1 MLLLWLYMMRIN
13 PQDLNTADWI
23 INELHCSC
31 PSYSMRSIFYFC
43 TVQLLVAVSSDEF
56 VEYETGVST
65 SFVEADIYV
74 YEDARTDTGT
84 GCTTGESNIGS
95 CINLDDKN
103 EQYLCDFVSR
113 EVFIASCKNT
123 DCTDCEYPVPNEYGY
138 QDDVCQSNGFLKAKC
153 TDVLWEQT
161 LASSHAEDL

>member
-1 MLLLWLYMMRIN
+1 MGSLQFPIVFDESL
-13 PQDLNTADWI
+13 
-23 INELHCSC
+23 
-31 PSYSMRSIFYFC
+31 FYFC

-84 GCTTGESNIGS
+84 GCTLGESNIGS
-95 CINLDDKN
+95 CINLEDKN

-113 EVFIASCKNT
+113 EVYIASCKNT
-123 DCTDCEYPVPNEYGY
+123 DCTDCEFPMPNEYGY

-153 TDVLWEQT
+153 TDVCGNKRWRALMPRIYIDYKRCECT
-161 LASSHAEDL
+161 IVHFHFIK